1 MFGLHTASKQ
11 VPLSGELI
19 VYPRILEFGELPAPL
34 HRWLGELKIRHSV
47 VTDPFLV
54 SGVREYLPGDSIRLI
69 HWKATAHTGDVIRI
83 GISQS
88 STPNFLWNRSP
99 RVPAGFPGSSRA

>member
-1 MFGLHTASKQ
+1 M
-11 VPLSGELI
+11 
-19 VYPRILEFGELPAPL
+19 
-34 HRWLGELKIRHSV
+34 
-47 VTDPFLV
+47 
-54 SGVREYLPGDSIRLI
+54 RLI